1 MTLTLLI
8 TIMAV
13 LLIITAGLLF
23 IPWSA
28 TRSVS
33 RDVLN
38 RAFYHSRLREL
49 ERENTVERDEMV
61 AELQHNLL
69 DDIPQHPVD
78 NPPAPLSR
86 WVLVPGV
93 AALVIVSL
101 GVFWKTVDLKKVLE
115 WQEVTRQT
123 PELLKRVMDPDA
135 PALTTEEMARLGLGL
150 RTRLQDDPD
159 NIEGW
164 MMLGRIGMALN
175 NATTATDAFEHA
187 WKLAPDNID
196 AKLDYAEVLI
206 RSSDQNDNQLGD
218 KLLREV
224 VAASHTNIR
233 ALSLLAFSSFE
244 QQRFGDAVAAWQ
256 MMLQVLPQND
266 KRRAV
271 IERSIAQAESQ
282 TGMDNA
288 PLAVKITLSPEA
300 QQSLPASGAVFVTV
314 VGEASP
320 VPVAVKKLPVGQF
333 PMTLNI
339 DDSNTMMPGGSL
351 SSLRQGW
358 IKVHISQDGTPA
370 VQSGD
375 WVGQSA
381 LMKFDPAHP
390 TEVTISSRQP

>member
-8 TIMAV
+8 SAIVA

-23 IPWSA
+23 VPWSGN
-28 TRSVS
+28 RSVS

-38 RAFYHSRLREL
+38 RAFYQSRLREL
-49 ERENTVERDEMV
+49 ERENSAEREEMV

-69 DDIPQHPVD
+69 DDIPQHSES
-78 NPPAPLSR
+78 AQKPLSR
-86 WVLVPGV
+86 WVLAPGV
-93 AALVIVSL
+93 AALVIVSV

-123 PELLKRVMDPDA
+123 PELLNRVMDPNA
-135 PALTTEEMARLGLGL
+135 PALTMEEMARLGLGL
-150 RTRLQDDPD
+150 RTRLQDEPN

-218 KLLREV
+218 KLLREA
-224 VAASHTNIR
+224 VAASYTNIR

-256 MMLQVLPQND
+256 MMLRVLPQND

-271 IERSIAQAESQ
+271 IERSIAQAEAQ
-282 TGMDNA
+282 TSVDNA

-300 QQSLPASGAVFVTV
+300 QQSMAANGTVFVTV
-314 VGEASP
+314 VGESSP

-333 PMTLNI
+333 PMTLKI

-351 SSLRQGW
+351 SSLHQGW

-381 LMKFDPAHP
+381 LIKFDPAHT

>member
-1 MTLTLLI
+1 MTLTMLII
-8 TIMAV
+8 TIAV
-13 LLIITAGLLF
+13 LLIITAALLF
-23 IPWSA
+23 IPWSGN
-28 TRSVS
+28 RSVS

-38 RAFYHSRLREL
+38 RAFYQSRLREL
-49 ERENTVERDEMV
+49 ERENSAEREEMV

-69 DDIPQHPVD
+69 DDIPQHKESVQK
-78 NPPAPLSR
+78 PLSR
-86 WVLVPGV
+86 WVLAPGV
-93 AALVIVSL
+93 AVLVMVSV
-101 GVFWKTVDLKKVLE
+101 GVFWKTADLKKVLE
-115 WQEVTRQT
+115 WQQVTRQT
-123 PELLKRVMDPDA
+123 PELLQRVMDPNA
-135 PALTTEEMARLGLGL
+135 PALTMEEMARLGLGL

-187 WKLAPDNID
+187 WKLAPGNID

-218 KLLREV
+218 RLLREV
-224 VAASHTNIR
+224 IAASHTHIR

-244 QQRFGDAVAAWQ
+244 QQRFSDAVAAWQ
-256 MMLQVLPQND
+256 MMLRLLPQND

-271 IERSIAQAESQ
+271 IERSIAQAQAQASV
-282 TGMDNA
+282 DNT

-300 QQSLPASGAVFVTV
+300 QQSIPANGTVYVTV
-314 VGEASP
+314 MGEASP
-320 VPVAVKKLPVGQF
+320 VPVAVKKLPVGQL

-339 DDSNTMMPGGSL
+339 DDSNTMMPGNSL
-351 SSLRQGW
+351 SSLHQGW

-375 WVGQSA
+375 WVGQSVPG
-381 LMKFDPAHP
+381 KFDPAQP
-390 TEVTISSRQP
+390 MEVMISSRQP

>member
-1 MTLTLLI
+1 
-8 TIMAV
+8 
-13 LLIITAGLLF
+13 
-23 IPWSA
+23 
-28 TRSVS
+28 
-33 RDVLN
+33 VLN

-69 DDIPQHPVD
+69 DDIPQHPVN

-187 WKLAPDNID
+187 WKLAPD
-196 AKLDYAEVLI
+196 
-206 RSSDQNDNQLGD
+206 
-218 KLLREV
+218 
-224 VAASHTNIR
+224 
-233 ALSLLAFSSFE
+233 
-244 QQRFGDAVAAWQ
+244 
-256 MMLQVLPQND
+256 
-266 KRRAV
+266 
-271 IERSIAQAESQ
+271 
-282 TGMDNA
+282 
-288 PLAVKITLSPEA
+288 
-300 QQSLPASGAVFVTV
+300 
-314 VGEASP
+314 
-320 VPVAVKKLPVGQF
+320 
-333 PMTLNI
+333 
-339 DDSNTMMPGGSL
+339 
-351 SSLRQGW
+351 
-358 IKVHISQDGTPA
+358 
-370 VQSGD
+370 
-375 WVGQSA
+375 
-381 LMKFDPAHP
+381 
-390 TEVTISSRQP
+390 

>member
-8 TIMAV
+8 SAMVA

-23 IPWSA
+23 VPWSGN
-28 TRSVS
+28 RSVS

-38 RAFYHSRLREL
+38 RAFYQSRLREL
-49 ERENTVERDEMV
+49 ERENSAEREEMV

-69 DDIPQHPVD
+69 DDIPQQSES
-78 NPPAPLSR
+78 AQKTLSR
-86 WVLVPGV
+86 WVLAPGV
-93 AALVIVSL
+93 AALVIVSV

-123 PELLKRVMDPDA
+123 PELLNRVMDPNA
-135 PALTTEEMARLGLGL
+135 PALSMEEMARLGLGL
-150 RTRLQDDPD
+150 RTRLQDEPN

-218 KLLREV
+218 KLLREA

-244 QQRFGDAVAAWQ
+244 QQRFSDAVAAWQ
-256 MMLQVLPQND
+256 MMLRILPQND

-271 IERSIAQAESQ
+271 IERSIAQAEAQ
-282 TGMDNA
+282 TGVDNA

-300 QQSLPASGAVFVTV
+300 QQSVAANGTVFVTV
-314 VGEASP
+314 VSESSP

-351 SSLRQGW
+351 SSLHQGW

-381 LMKFDPAHP
+381 LIKFDPAHP

>member
-8 TIMAV
+8 SAMVA

-23 IPWSA
+23 VPWSGN
-28 TRSVS
+28 RSVS

-38 RAFYHSRLREL
+38 RAFYQSRLREL
-49 ERENTVERDEMV
+49 ERENSAEREEMV

-69 DDIPQHPVD
+69 DDIPQQSES
-78 NPPAPLSR
+78 AQKPLSR
-86 WVLVPGV
+86 WVLAPGV
-93 AALVIVSL
+93 AALVIVSV

-123 PELLKRVMDPDA
+123 PELLNRVMDPNA
-135 PALTTEEMARLGLGL
+135 PALTMEEMARLGLGL
-150 RTRLQDDPD
+150 RTRLQDDPN

-218 KLLREV
+218 KLLREA

-256 MMLQVLPQND
+256 MMLRVLPQND

-271 IERSIAQAESQ
+271 IERSIAQAQAQ
-282 TGMDNA
+282 TSVDNA

-300 QQSLPASGAVFVTV
+300 QQSMTANSTVFVTV
-314 VGEASP
+314 VGESSP

-333 PMTLNI
+333 PMTLKI

-351 SSLRQGW
+351 SSLHQGW

-381 LMKFDPAHP
+381 LIKFDPAHP

>member
-8 TIMAV
+8 IAMVA
-13 LLIITAGLLF
+13 LLIVTAALLF
-23 IPWSA
+23 IPWPGS
-28 TRSVS
+28 RNVS

-38 RAFYHSRLREL
+38 RAFYQSRLHEL
-49 ERENTVERDEMV
+49 ERENSAERDEMV

-69 DDIPQHPVD
+69 DDIPQQAAQNVHK
-78 NPPAPLSR
+78 PLSR
-86 WVLVPGV
+86 WVLAPGI
-93 AALVIVSL
+93 AALVIVSV

-115 WQEVTRQT
+115 WQDVTRQT
-123 PELLKRVMDPDA
+123 PELLSRVMDPKA
-135 PALTTEEMARLGLGL
+135 PALSMEDMARLGLGL

-159 NIEGW
+159 NVEGW

-175 NATTATDAFEHA
+175 NATTATDAFERA

-196 AKLDYAEVLI
+196 IKLDYAEVLI
-206 RSSDQNDNQLGD
+206 RSSDQNDNQLGHT
-218 KLLREV
+218 LLREA
-224 VAASHTNIR
+224 VAASRTNIR

-244 QQRFGDAVAAWQ
+244 QQRFSDAVAAWE
-256 MMLQVLPQND
+256 MMLRILPQND

-271 IERSIAQAESQ
+271 IERSIAQAKAQ

-300 QQSLPASGAVFVTV
+300 QRSIPANGTVFITV
-314 VGEASP
+314 VGDASP

-333 PMTLNI
+333 PMTLKI
-339 DDSNTMMPGGSL
+339 DDSNTMMPGSL
-351 SSLRQGW
+351 LSALHQGW

-375 WVGQSA
+375 WVGQRA
-381 LMKFDPAHP
+381 LIKFDPAHP
-390 TEVTISSRQP
+390 AEVIISSRQP

>member
-8 TIMAV
+8 IVMAA
-13 LLIITAGLLF
+13 LLIITAALLF
-23 IPWSA
+23 IPWSG
-28 TRSVS
+28 THSVS

-49 ERENTVERDEMV
+49 ERENTAEREEMV

-69 DDIPQHPVD
+69 DDIPAHQGDAAPK
-78 NPPAPLSR
+78 PLSR
-86 WVLVPGV
+86 WVLAPGV
-93 AALVIVSL
+93 AALLMISL
-101 GVFWKTVDLKKVLE
+101 GVFWKTVNLKNVLE

-123 PELLKRVMDPDA
+123 PELLNRVMDPNA
-135 PALTTEEMARLGLGL
+135 PALTMEEMARLGLGL
-150 RTRLQDDPD
+150 RTRLQDDPNNVD
-159 NIEGW
+159 GW

-187 WKLAPDNID
+187 WKLAPNNID

-206 RSSDQNDNQLGD
+206 RSSDENDNKLGD
-218 KLLREV
+218 KLLREAV
-224 VAASHTNIR
+224 SASHTNIR

-244 QQRFGDAVAAWQ
+244 QQRFGDAIAAWQ
-256 MMLQVLPQND
+256 MMLGVLPQND
-266 KRRAV
+266 KRRAI
-271 IERSIAQAESQ
+271 IERSIAQAQAQ
-282 TGMDNA
+282 TGMDNV

-300 QQSLPASGAVFVTV
+300 QQGMPANGTVFITV

-339 DDSNTMMPGGSL
+339 DDSNTMMPGSSL
-351 SSLRQGW
+351 SSLHQGW

-381 LMKFDPAHP
+381 LIKFDQAKP
-390 TEVTISSRQP
+390 TEVIISSRQP

>member
-8 TIMAV
+8 TVMVV
-13 LLIITAGLLF
+13 LLIITAALLF
-23 IPWSA
+23 IPWSG

-38 RAFYHSRLREL
+38 RSFYQSRLREL
-49 ERENTVERDEMV
+49 EGENTTERDEMV

-69 DDIPQHPVD
+69 DDIPQQEES
-78 NPPAPLSR
+78 AQKPLSR

-93 AALVIVSL
+93 VALFIVSI

-123 PELLKRVMDPDA
+123 PELLQRVMDPNA

-159 NIEGW
+159 NVEGW

-196 AKLDYAEVLI
+196 VKLDYAEVLI
-206 RSSDQNDNQLGD
+206 RSSDQNDNQQGD
-218 KLLREV
+218 KLLREA

-244 QQRFGDAVAAWQ
+244 QQRFSDAVAAWQ
-256 MMLQVLPQND
+256 MMLRLLPQND

-271 IERSIAQAESQ
+271 IERSIAQASAQ
-282 TGMDNA
+282 TNVDNA

-300 QQSLPASGAVFVTV
+300 QQSIAANSVIFVTV
-314 VGEASP
+314 TGETSP
-320 VPVAVKKLPVGQF
+320 VPVAVKKLSVGQF

-339 DDSNTMMPGGSL
+339 DDSNTMMPGGTL
-351 SSLRQGW
+351 SSLHQGW

-381 LMKFDPAHP
+381 LIKFDATHPA
-390 TEVTISSRQP
+390 EVMISSRQP